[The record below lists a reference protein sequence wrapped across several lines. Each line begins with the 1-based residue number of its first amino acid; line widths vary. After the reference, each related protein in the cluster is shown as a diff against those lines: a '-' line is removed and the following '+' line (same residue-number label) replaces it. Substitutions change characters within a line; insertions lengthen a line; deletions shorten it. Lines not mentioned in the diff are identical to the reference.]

1 MKKNILTIVAV
12 CGLLVYGCGDHD
24 GHSHEGHSHDGHSHN
39 EQVEHADHDDHDD
52 EAAEEIVLN
61 EGKKW
66 EVNAEMKPFIANA
79 EKLLKQYIDSKG
91 TDYKKLAEQLSAENS
106 SLINSCTMDG
116 KSHDELHKW
125 LHPHL
130 ELVDELKNE
139 DNAADA
145 KEVVSELEQS
155 FVTFHTYFQ

>member
-12 CGLLVYGCGDHD
+12 CGLLVYGCGGNDSHSHD
-24 GHSHEGHSHDGHSHN
+24 GHSHEGHSHN

-79 EKLLKQYIDSKG
+79 EKLLKKYIDSKG
-91 TDYKKLAEQLSAENS
+91 TDYKKLAEQLNAENS

-145 KEVVSELEQS
+145 KEIVSELEHS